1 MDPVKNFNTLRE
13 YLEKGQNQGLYNF
26 VESSNIL
33 NALNNLGQFLEQ
45 AIQKLNE
52 TQSVQKSP
60 DFERLKIN
68 LMSKNIEMDNLKKAY
83 NKKIE
88 ENDELT
94 NKVSQL
100 KNILRENNIIVS
112 EAPQVNVS
120 ERTVI

>member
-1 MDPVKNFNTLRE
+1 ML
-13 YLEKGQNQGLYNF
+13 
-26 VESSNIL
+26 
-33 NALNNLGQFLEQ
+33 LNNLGQFLEQ

-60 DFERLKIN
+60 DFERMKIN

-83 NKKIE
+83 NRKIE

-94 NKVSQL
+94 NKVNQL
-100 KNILRENNIIVS
+100 KNILRENNILVS

>member
-13 YLEKGQNQGLYNF
+13 YLEKGQQQGMYNF
-26 VESSNIL
+26 VEASNIL

-52 TQSVQKSP
+52 TQNVQKSP
-60 DFERLKIN
+60 DFERMKIN

-83 NKKIE
+83 NRKIE
-88 ENDELT
+88 ENDDLT
-94 NKVSQL
+94 DKINQL

>member
-60 DFERLKIN
+60 DFERMKIN

-83 NKKIE
+83 NRKIE

-94 NKVSQL
+94 NKVNQL
-100 KNILRENNIIVS
+100 KNILRENNILVS

>member
-83 NKKIE
+83 NRKIE

>member
-1 MDPVKNFNTLRE
+1 
-13 YLEKGQNQGLYNF
+13 
-26 VESSNIL
+26 
-33 NALNNLGQFLEQ
+33 
-45 AIQKLNE
+45 
-52 TQSVQKSP
+52 
-60 DFERLKIN
+60 
-68 LMSKNIEMDNLKKAY
+68 MDNLKKAY